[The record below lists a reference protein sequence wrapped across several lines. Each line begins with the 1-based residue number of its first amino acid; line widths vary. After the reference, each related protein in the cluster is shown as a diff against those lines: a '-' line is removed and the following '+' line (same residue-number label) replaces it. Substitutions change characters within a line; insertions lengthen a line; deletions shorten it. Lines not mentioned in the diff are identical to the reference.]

1 MLTSSLQGGDH
12 HKYLPASDIIA
23 DGQLETESL
32 CCCHPHLHV
41 CDPHCHHTDLP
52 ASDIIADDQ
61 PSSK

>member
-12 HKYLPASDIIA
+12 RKYLPASDIA
-23 DGQLETESL
+23 DEQLETESL

-61 PSSK
+61 SPSK